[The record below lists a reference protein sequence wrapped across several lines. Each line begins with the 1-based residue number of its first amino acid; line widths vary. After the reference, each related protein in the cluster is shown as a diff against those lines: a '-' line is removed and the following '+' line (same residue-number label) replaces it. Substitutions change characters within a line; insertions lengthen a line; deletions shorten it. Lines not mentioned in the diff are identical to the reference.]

1 MKTARFIMML
11 ALGLLIP
18 ATQAF
23 AESAA
28 RQDDSQF
35 LVWAFLGMC
44 ALIVIVQLVPVA
56 VVAFGLVKGLVSKG
70 KEVPAHAEVAAN
82 K

>member
-1 MKTARFIMML
+1 MKTTRIAA
-11 ALGLLIP
+11 ALGALLLAP
-18 ATQAF
+18 ATQAL
-23 AESAA
+23 AEAGA

-44 ALIVIVQLVPVA
+44 ALIVIVQLMPVA
-56 VVAFGLVKGLVSKG
+56 VIAFGLIKGLAKG
-70 KEVPAHAEVAAN
+70 KETSAQAQTAVD